1 VRLHLRR
8 LLIGALI
15 LVAIGAAA
23 TLAGWDISS
32 WFKHIW
38 DTITGISPGYLVAG
52 IALLTLETTATA
64 YAWYSILRYGYPD
77 AEVRWIQVLACYAA
91 AVALNSVLPANLGTF
106 AMLLMFTTIVVGAT
120 LAGVL
125 AGMAV
130 QKIFFTAIGTFCY
143 LYLFLTVGGSFSL
156 QLGFVSEHP
165 WATAILAVG
174 GAALIVLVGRVLR
187 RRMREWWAQAKVGA
201 QILAHPRAFFGR
213 VVLPE
218 AIAWLAMLGV
228 IAVFLAAYEIPVSF
242 HTLMRVV
249 AGNSIANVSSVTP
262 GGAGVVQ
269 GFNVLSLKG
278 ITSASNATAYSVSQ
292 QLVTTAW
299 GILFAIVLLIRAFGW
314 SDGKTLVVLRSGARE
329 EGRALGRAQ
338 GQAPGYGRAATL
350 AETWGSPSLRATGDT
365 SGSAPCNARVSN
377 RHRVARSSASSA
389 WRTSSSIV
397 SWARSALSRVRRPR
411 SVSSTRWRRR
421 SSGSRRRATCPRSS
435 SSLSRRTTLLASMQ
449 SASASSCWGAPSWSR
464 R

>member
-1 VRLHLRR
+1 MDTQDAAKPSRQVHLRG
-8 LLIGALI
+8 LLIGALV
-15 LVAIGAAA
+15 LVVIGAGA
-23 TLAGWDISS
+23 TLAGWDIAS

-38 DTITGISPGYLVAG
+38 DTLTSISLGYLVAA
-52 IALLTLETTATA
+52 IVLLTLQTTATA
-64 YAWYSILRYGYPD
+64 FAWFSILRYGYPE

-106 AMLLMFTTIVVGAT
+106 AMLLMFTTIVVGST

-143 LYLFLTVGGSFSL
+143 VYLFLTVNGSFSL

-174 GAALIVLVGRVLR
+174 TVALVVLVGRVLR
-187 RRMREWWAQAKVGA
+187 RRVRQWWAQAKEGA
-201 QILAHPRAFFGR
+201 QILVHPRAFLGR
-213 VVLPE
+213 VVAAE

-228 IAVFLAAYEIPVSF
+228 IAMFLAAYDIPVSF

-278 ITSASNATAYSVSQ
+278 ITSTANATAYSVAQ

-299 GILFAIVLLIRAFGW
+299 GILFAILLLIRAFGW
-314 SDGKTLVVLRSGARE
+314 TDGKTLVAQSYDQARE
-329 EGRALGRAQ
+329 KK
-338 GQAPGYGRAATL
+338 
-350 AETWGSPSLRATGDT
+350 AE
-365 SGSAPCNARVSN
+365 
-377 RHRVARSSASSA
+377 
-389 WRTSSSIV
+389 
-397 SWARSALSRVRRPR
+397 RSAERKAK
-411 SVSSTRWRRR
+411 RR
-421 SSGSRRRATCPRSS
+421 STV
-435 SSLSRRTTLLASMQ
+435 
-449 SASASSCWGAPSWSR
+449 APPQ
-464 R
+464 